1 MEQKYVYD
9 LHADHVEWLQ
19 QTAFYRDELEIL
31 KRRLSEVASRNNAK
45 EVQAQVEHFQN
56 QLIIQRNQ
64 LDHLHHNIKQ
74 SENEVEDN
82 IRQNPTAAD
91 HRKMEDHAKL
101 RSEVEIFDKL
111 FKELRNE
118 LNEFFLHKL

>member
-9 LHADHVEWLQ
+9 LHSEHVAWLQ
-19 QTAFYRDELEIL
+19 QTGFYRDELTIMG
-31 KRRLSEVASRNNAK
+31 RRLSEVASRNNSK
-45 EVQAQVEHFQN
+45 EIQVQVEHFQN

-64 LDHLHHNIKQ
+64 LDYLHHNIKQ
-74 SENEVEDN
+74 EENQVEDN

-91 HRKMEDHAKL
+91 HRKMDDHVKL
-101 RSEVEIFDKL
+101 RDDVEIFDKI
-111 FKELRNE
+111 FKELRRE